1 MGNRFGFV
9 SLLDVKNTGEMER
22 NFSRIRMGNY
32 RLSVNVAR
40 YSLEDGEVDKGK
52 REEPRPKTAAGNE
65 YNEAGRKDSFT
76 DVFTGSTSFRDV
88 FLGKPIVNNEEKM
101 NMLEDEHVA
110 HAEVFGKA
118 VILRVVDFLAL
129 KNITNVVNEMTEGK
143 GVVQYMGGLYT
154 LVYFPDA
161 MEAES
166 FRIKMKTNKK
176 VCLSVESWMGQ
187 TLPFERSAWLRIQ
200 GVPLHLLDNVVLNRI
215 GERFGKVVHE
225 AQHDRWAS
233 DLSFDYVGVL
243 LSDGKRVQEEVIISW
258 KGRKYR
264 VWVAEEAG
272 DWLPDFSV
280 KHSKVDG
287 DKHVDEDMLENAS
300 SEDGSPTSLNDDA
313 VLEREQ
319 CSAETQGGNY
329 SVVNEVVNEEVIL
342 EGIQFSNKDAGK
354 EGDVNMAVN
363 YGNEGIIG
371 GSNDRIKK
379 HRWSLSKRNKRKK
392 GKKGCKLGL
401 GLDRAGSSLE
411 KPKGKKPRRKS
422 NDPFGLNKLIGI
434 VDSYT
439 TDEMLGSNN
448 KGSHDIGPGVNSV
461 VGPNEVDGNTEGS
474 CYSGN
479 EV

>member
-22 NFSRIRMGNY
+22 NLFGIRMGDY

-65 YNEAGRKDSFT
+65 YNEAGRKESFT
-76 DVFTGSTSFRDV
+76 DVFTGSTSFRDI

-101 NMLEDEHVA
+101 IMLEDEHVA

-161 MEAES
+161 VEAES
-166 FRIKMKTNKK
+166 FRIKIKTNKK

-187 TLPFERSAWLRIQ
+187 TLPFERLAWLRIQ

-215 GERFGKVVHE
+215 SERFGKVVHE

-243 LSDGKRVQEEVIISW
+243 LSDGKRVQEEVIVSW

-280 KHSKVDG
+280 NHSKVDG
-287 DKHVDEDMLENAS
+287 DKQVDEDMPENAS
-300 SEDGSPTSLNDDA
+300 SEDGSPASLNDDA

-319 CSAETQGGNY
+319 CSAEIQGGNY
-329 SVVNEVVNEEVIL
+329 SVVNEEVIL

-379 HRWSLSKRNKRKK
+379 HSLSKRNKRKK

-401 GLDRAGSSLE
+401 GLDRSGSSLE
-411 KPKGKKPRRKS
+411 KPKGKKPRR
-422 NDPFGLNKLIGI
+422 NQMILLGLINLLGLWTLILRMRCWAPTIGGHMI
-434 VDSYT
+434 
-439 TDEMLGSNN
+439 LGQR
-448 KGSHDIGPGVNSV
+448 
-461 VGPNEVDGNTEGS
+461 
-474 CYSGN
+474 
-479 EV
+479 